1 MGKSIVLMKNSG
13 HAVHV
18 PIISSGEGTWTP
30 DRADMSRLL
39 YHLSYAAKIITW
51 ATIPM
56 NAFGVKLSF
65 TAAGQTHEI
74 EVDRGTKE
82 CV

>member
-39 YHLSYAAKIITW
+39 YHLSYAAILYAICITG
-51 ATIPM
+51 ATIQM
-56 NAFGVKLSF
+56 NQLAVKGFHHYLFQSL
-65 TAAGQTHEI
+65 
-74 EVDRGTKE
+74 R
-82 CV
+82 